1 MADGFSRRKDQYGQ
15 MGKLKEVMKDAKL
28 KFEAEKARLEKKIHD
43 LEELLPERK
52 DQ

>member
-1 MADGFSRRKDQYGQ
+1 

-28 KFEAEKARLEKKIHD
+28 KFETEKDRLEKKILD
-43 LEELLPERK
+43 LEELLPDRE